1 MIKDKPRYSLTE
13 KQAAQL
19 TAKINKLMNDPLMQ
33 KAIDF
38 AYKQDDNGYYVFDYP
53 EDDGISLAVLG
64 LPNMIRHL
72 NRN

>member
-1 MIKDKPRYSLTE
+1 MLKDKPRFSLTE

-38 AYKQDDNGYYVFDYP
+38 AYTEDENGDYVFEYP
-53 EDDGISLAVLG
+53 EDDGISLIVCG
-64 LPNMIRHL
+64 VPNMIKLLR
-72 NRN
+72 